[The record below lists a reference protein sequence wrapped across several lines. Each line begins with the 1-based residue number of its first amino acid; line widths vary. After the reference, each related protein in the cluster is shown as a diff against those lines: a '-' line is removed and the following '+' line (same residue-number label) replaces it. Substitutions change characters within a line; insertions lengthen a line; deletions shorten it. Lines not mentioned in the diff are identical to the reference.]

1 MTFPQNVFCVANEV
15 WEAEGR
21 AQIKML
27 ATKEVVN
34 SDGDGQCDSPGPS
47 AKFGT
52 YNLMD
57 DYTGNVIVTFNVAQV
72 TQ

>member
-1 MTFPQNVFCVANEV
+1 MFCVANEV
-15 WEAEGR
+15 WEAGGR
-21 AQIKML
+21 TQIKML

-34 SDGDGQCDSPGPS
+34 SDGDGECDSPGLS
-47 AKFGT
+47 AKLGT

-57 DYTGNVIVTFNVAQV
+57 DYTGNVIVAFNVAQV